1 MMNSPVL
8 FIKTTRFEPKAVMRG
23 VQLQTAS
30 VKIGLRHREMAQML
44 LKQQDFGGQ

>member
-8 FIKTTRFEPKAVMRG
+8 FIKTARFEPKAVMRD

-30 VKIGLRHREMAQML
+30 VKIGLSHQEMAQML
-44 LKQQDFGGQ
+44 LAYNDQ